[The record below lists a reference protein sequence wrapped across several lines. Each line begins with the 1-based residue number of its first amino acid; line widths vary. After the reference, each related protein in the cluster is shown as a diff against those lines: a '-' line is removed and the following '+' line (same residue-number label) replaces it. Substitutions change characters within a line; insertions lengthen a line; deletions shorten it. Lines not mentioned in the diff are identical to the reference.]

1 MFWKSLVCL
10 GLVCALAAPALA
22 VGPTMAVELVRDV
35 SNKPLLTA
43 DGEFQ
48 WRVSIAPDATLFTD
62 HPPNGVGGSVA
73 TEIGFTSTT
82 QNAGNVVVGAKNA
95 TNFPYDT
102 TGHSPFAAPISGVQ
116 TGVVVDANKLFAS
129 LGSDYF
135 LSGGNKEMIVIT
147 THKPATVAANGGLTT
162 TLSVSGDYGGN
173 GRIAQAGD
181 NYDIA
186 TGSSSV
192 TVVAGDAN
200 FDGNVN
206 GLDLSILATNFNT
219 NGKIW
224 TTSDWT
230 GEGDVNGL
238 DLSVLAGNFNFSG
251 PPPGLGAGSVAAV
264 VPEPSS
270 LTLIGLAVLAGLGLL
285 RRK

>member
-10 GLVCALAAPALA
+10 GLVCVLAAPALA
-22 VGPTMAVELVRDV
+22 APTMAVELVRDG

-48 WRVSIAPDATLFTD
+48 WRVSIAPDAALFTD

-95 TNFPYDT
+95 TNFPLDT
-102 TGHSPFAAPISGVQ
+102 TGNSPFAAPIDGHQ

-129 LGSDYF
+129 LGSMYF
-135 LSGGNKEMIVIT
+135 LSGGNKEMLVIT

-162 TLSVSGDYGGN
+162 TLSVSGAAAYGGN
-173 GRIAQAGD
+173 GRIAQAGV
-181 NYDIA
+181 NYDVA

-251 PPPGLGAGSVAAV
+251 SPPGLGAGSV

-270 LTLIGLAVLAGLGLL
+270 LTLVGLAVLAGLGLL